1 MNQPP
6 SDTCQAA
13 SQFEIP
19 KGKTMPSNLTSQTK
33 SSKAKW
39 RLGILLPLGA
49 ALSGAAFAAKPI
61 VDATAI
67 EEEEVVLDD
76 VKVKAAR
83 EAQANRFKAGTS
95 STGSKTEMAL
105 RDIPQSISVVKK
117 ELIESQNAFNLRD
130 ALRNVS
136 GLTIAAGEGGRTGDS
151 ITLRGFAAST
161 DQYLDGVKDNGQYSR
176 DTFFIDKAEV
186 LKGASSI
193 LFGRGAT
200 GGVINQIAKKPTGK
214 TGVNGGFTYGLYD
227 FKRTSIDAESSYKD
241 LSARLNF
248 MYQDTD
254 SFRDYNTSTRWGI
267 APSFALKL
275 TPDTDLS
282 LNLLHQEEEGMFDY
296 GVPMWRGR
304 PADVPIN
311 TFYGFTDNRTMDTD
325 VNVATVALTHRFN
338 KDFSVKNAI
347 RYGDYERKFL
357 THLFSGA
364 AAYTG
369 ANAGTI
375 ARSQALRLNTQE
387 NVYNQTDFVFKKPLF
402 GFNNTLMFGSE
413 FGWED
418 YDFKSKN
425 STGVSRISIFNPII
439 TAGSTGPATDFSG
452 TLATNRLTHAQTYAG
467 YVLDQF
473 EISPEWKLLAG
484 TRYDVF
490 EAQQDDLIGTADFES
505 SVNQWSPRGGIVWQ
519 PAKWQSYYF
528 SYGKS
533 FNPSGESLSLS
544 ANNANLPPEQNHN
557 YEIGAKLDFFG
568 GRLSATGALFRL
580 EKTNAR
586 TTSPLDPN
594 LQILSGEQ
602 RTDGF
607 ELGLAG
613 EILPKW
619 DVSMTYAYL
628 DAKITKSTTT
638 ATGSVSGLVKSYEGM
653 NAVNVPEHSGVVW
666 TTYHLT
672 DNWEIGGGVFY
683 ASDRYADNVN
693 EAVLPGYARLDA
705 VLAYHQKHYDVQLNV
720 FNLADTVY
728 YESGQQNSAL
738 PGMPVSGQLSV
749 NFKY

>member
-1 MNQPP
+1 M
-6 SDTCQAA
+6 
-13 SQFEIP
+13 
-19 KGKTMPSNLTSQTK
+19 SNKNSSRK
-33 SSKAKW
+33 SKW
-39 RLGILLPLGA
+39 RLGALLPLGA
-49 ALSGAAFAAKPI
+49 ALSGMAMAAEP
-61 VDATAI
+61 I
-67 EEEEVVLDD
+67 EEPTANEEQEIILKD
-76 VKVKAAR
+76 VKVKANR
-83 EAQANRFKAGTS
+83 EKQANRFKAETS

-105 RDIPQSISVVKK
+105 RDIPQSVSVVKK
-117 ELIESQNAFNLRD
+117 ELIQSQNAFSLRD
-130 ALRNVS
+130 ALKNVS

-151 ITLRGFAAST
+151 ITLRGFAASS
-161 DQYLDGVKDNGQYSR
+161 DQYLDGVKDNGQYNR
-176 DTFFIDKAEV
+176 DTFFIERAEV

-200 GGVINQIAKKPTGK
+200 GGVINQVAKKPTGK
-214 TGVNGGFTYGLYD
+214 TGITGGFTYGLYD
-227 FKRTSIDAESSYKD
+227 FKRTSLDAESAYKD

-248 MYQDTD
+248 MYQDAG
-254 SFRDYNTSTRWGI
+254 SFRDYNSTNRWGI

-282 LNLLHQEEEGMFDY
+282 LNLLHQEEEGVFDY
-296 GVPMWRGR
+296 GVPMYKGR

-311 TFYGFTDNRTMDTD
+311 TFYGFADNRLMDTD

-338 KDFSVKNAI
+338 SDFSVKNSV
-347 RYGDYERKFL
+347 RVGEYERKYL

-364 AAYTG
+364 ATG
-369 ANAGTI
+369 SGLNATI
-375 ARSQALRLNTQE
+375 NRTQALRLNTQE
-387 NVYNQTDFVFKKPLF
+387 NVYNQTDFVFKKPLL

-425 STGVSRISIFNPII
+425 SFRANGTTTTFPISIFNPVSARS
-439 TAGSTGPATDFSG
+439 TAILANDFSG
-452 TLATNRLTHAQTYAG
+452 VLATDRATHAQTYAG

-473 EISPEWKLLAG
+473 EITPEWKLLAG

-490 EAQQDDLIGTADFES
+490 EAQQEDRLGVANFES
-505 SVNQWSPRGGIVWQ
+505 SVDQWSPRGGIVWQ
-519 PAKWQSYYF
+519 PTKAQSYYF

-533 FNPSGESLSLS
+533 FNPSAESLSLS
-544 ANNANLPPEQNHN
+544 ANNVNLPPEQNHN
-557 YEIGAKLDFFG
+557 YEIGAKLDFFDN
-568 GRLSATGALFRL
+568 RLSATAALFRL

-613 EILPKW
+613 EILPRW
-619 DVSMTYAYL
+619 DVSVTYAYL
-628 DAKITKSTTT
+628 DAEITKSNST
-638 ATGSVSGLVKSYEGM
+638 AVGSVSGLTKSFQGM
-653 NAVNVPEHSGVVW
+653 TSTNVPEHSGVAW
-666 TTYHLT
+666 TSYRLT

-683 ASDRYADNVN
+683 ATDRYADSVN

-705 VLAYHQKHYDVQLNV
+705 VVAYHQKHYDVQLNV
-720 FNLADTVY
+720 FNLTDTVY

-738 PGMPVSGQLSV
+738 PGTPVTGQLSV

>member
-1 MNQPP
+1 M
-6 SDTCQAA
+6 
-13 SQFEIP
+13 
-19 KGKTMPSNLTSQTK
+19 SNK
-33 SSKAKW
+33 NSSTKAKW
-39 RLGILLPLGA
+39 RLGALLPLGA
-49 ALSGAAFAAKPI
+49 ALSGMAMAAEP
-61 VDATAI
+61 I
-67 EEEEVVLDD
+67 EEPTANDEQEIILKD
-76 VKVKAAR
+76 VKVKANR
-83 EAQANRFKAGTS
+83 EKQANRFKAETS

-105 RDIPQSISVVKK
+105 RDIPQSVSVVKK
-117 ELIESQNAFNLRD
+117 ELIQSQNAFSLRD
-130 ALRNVS
+130 ALKNVS

-151 ITLRGFAAST
+151 ITLRGFAASS
-161 DQYLDGVKDNGQYSR
+161 DQYLDGVKDNGQYNR
-176 DTFFIDKAEV
+176 DTFFIERAEV

-200 GGVINQIAKKPTGK
+200 GGVINQVAKKPTGK
-214 TGVNGGFTYGLYD
+214 TGITGGFTYGLYD
-227 FKRTSIDAESSYKD
+227 FKRTSLDAESAYKD

-248 MYQDTD
+248 MYQDAG
-254 SFRDYNTSTRWGI
+254 SFRDYNSTNRWGI

-282 LNLLHQEEEGMFDY
+282 LNLLHQEEEGVFDY
-296 GVPMWRGR
+296 GVPMYKGR

-311 TFYGFTDNRTMDTD
+311 TFYGFADNRLMDTD

-338 KDFSVKNAI
+338 SDFSVKNSV
-347 RYGDYERKFL
+347 RVGEYERKYL

-364 AAYTG
+364 ATG
-369 ANAGTI
+369 SGSNATI
-375 ARSQALRLNTQE
+375 NRTQALRLNTQE
-387 NVYNQTDFVFKKPLF
+387 NVYNQTDFVFKKPLL

-425 STGVSRISIFNPII
+425 SFRANGTTTTFPISIFNPVSARS
-439 TAGSTGPATDFSG
+439 TAILANDFSG
-452 TLATNRLTHAQTYAG
+452 VLATDRATHAQTYAG

-473 EISPEWKLLAG
+473 EITPEWKLLAG

-490 EAQQDDLIGTADFES
+490 EAQQEDRLGVANFES
-505 SVNQWSPRGGIVWQ
+505 SVDQWSPRGGIVWQ
-519 PAKWQSYYF
+519 PTKAQSYYF

-533 FNPSGESLSLS
+533 FNPSAESLSLS
-544 ANNANLPPEQNHN
+544 ANNVNLPPEQNHN
-557 YEIGAKLDFFG
+557 YEIGAKLDFFDN
-568 GRLSATGALFRL
+568 RLSATAALFRL

-619 DVSMTYAYL
+619 DVSVTYAYL
-628 DAKITKSTTT
+628 DAEITKSNST
-638 ATGSVSGLVKSYEGM
+638 AVGSVSGLTKSFQGM
-653 NAVNVPEHSGVVW
+653 TSTNVPEHSGVAW
-666 TTYHLT
+666 TSYRLT

-683 ASDRYADNVN
+683 ATDRYADSVN

-705 VLAYHQKHYDVQLNV
+705 VVAYHQKHYDVQLNV
-720 FNLADTVY
+720 FNLTDTVY

-738 PGMPVSGQLSV
+738 PGTPVTGQLSV

>member
-1 MNQPP
+1 M
-6 SDTCQAA
+6 
-13 SQFEIP
+13 
-19 KGKTMPSNLTSQTK
+19 SNNN
-33 SSKAKW
+33 SSTKAKW
-39 RLGILLPLGA
+39 RLGALLPLGA
-49 ALSGAAFAAKPI
+49 ALSGMAMAAEP
-61 VDATAI
+61 I
-67 EEEEVVLDD
+67 EEPIANEEQEIILKD
-76 VKVKAAR
+76 VKVKANR
-83 EAQANRFKAGTS
+83 EKEANRFKAETS

-105 RDIPQSISVVKK
+105 RDIPQSVSVVKK
-117 ELIESQNAFNLRD
+117 ELIQSQNAFSLRD
-130 ALRNVS
+130 ALKNVS

-151 ITLRGFAAST
+151 ITLRGFAASS
-161 DQYLDGVKDNGQYSR
+161 DQYLDGVKDNGQYNR
-176 DTFFIDKAEV
+176 DTFFIERAEV

-200 GGVINQIAKKPTGK
+200 GGVINQVAKKPTGK
-214 TGVNGGFTYGLYD
+214 TGITGGFTYGLYD
-227 FKRTSIDAESSYKD
+227 FKRTSLDAESAYKD

-248 MYQDTD
+248 MYQDAG
-254 SFRDYNTSTRWGI
+254 SFRDYNSTNRWGI

-282 LNLLHQEEEGMFDY
+282 LNLLHQEEEGVFDY
-296 GVPMWRGR
+296 GVPMYKGR

-311 TFYGFTDNRTMDTD
+311 TFYGFADNRLMDTD

-338 KDFSVKNAI
+338 SDFSVKNSV
-347 RYGDYERKFL
+347 RVGEYERKYL

-364 AAYTG
+364 ATG
-369 ANAGTI
+369 SGSNATI
-375 ARSQALRLNTQE
+375 NRTQALRLNTQE
-387 NVYNQTDFVFKKPLF
+387 NVYNQTDFVFKKPLL

-425 STGVSRISIFNPII
+425 SFRANGTTTTFPISIFNPVSARS
-439 TAGSTGPATDFSG
+439 TAILANDFSG
-452 TLATNRLTHAQTYAG
+452 VLATDRATHAQTYAG

-473 EISPEWKLLAG
+473 EITPEWKLLAG

-490 EAQQDDLIGTADFES
+490 EAQQEDRLGVANFES
-505 SVNQWSPRGGIVWQ
+505 SVDQWSPRGGIVWQ
-519 PAKWQSYYF
+519 PTKAQSYYF

-533 FNPSGESLSLS
+533 FNPSAESLSLS
-544 ANNANLPPEQNHN
+544 ANNVNLPPEQNHN
-557 YEIGAKLDFFG
+557 YEIGAKLDFFDN
-568 GRLSATGALFRL
+568 RLSATAALFRL

-619 DVSMTYAYL
+619 DVSVTYAYL
-628 DAKITKSTTT
+628 DAEITKSNST
-638 ATGSVSGLVKSYEGM
+638 AVGSVSGLTKSFQGM
-653 NAVNVPEHSGVVW
+653 TSTNVPEHSGVAW
-666 TTYHLT
+666 TSYRLT

-683 ASDRYADNVN
+683 ATDRYADSVN

-705 VLAYHQKHYDVQLNV
+705 VVAYHQKHYDVQLNV
-720 FNLADTVY
+720 FNLTDTVY

-738 PGMPVSGQLSV
+738 PGTPVTGQLSV

>member
-1 MNQPP
+1 M
-6 SDTCQAA
+6 
-13 SQFEIP
+13 
-19 KGKTMPSNLTSQTK
+19 SNKNSSRK
-33 SSKAKW
+33 SKW
-39 RLGILLPLGA
+39 RLGALLPLGA
-49 ALSGAAFAAKPI
+49 ALSGMAMAAEP
-61 VDATAI
+61 I
-67 EEEEVVLDD
+67 EEPTANEEQEIILKD
-76 VKVKAAR
+76 VKVKANR
-83 EAQANRFKAGTS
+83 EKQANRFKAETS

-105 RDIPQSISVVKK
+105 RDIPQSVSVVKK
-117 ELIESQNAFNLRD
+117 ELIQSQNAFSLRD
-130 ALRNVS
+130 ALKNVS

-151 ITLRGFAAST
+151 ITLRGFAASS
-161 DQYLDGVKDNGQYSR
+161 DQYLDGVKDNGQYNR
-176 DTFFIDKAEV
+176 DTFFIERAEV

-200 GGVINQIAKKPTGK
+200 GGVINQVAKKPTGK
-214 TGVNGGFTYGLYD
+214 TGITGGFTYGLYD
-227 FKRTSIDAESSYKD
+227 FKRTSLDAESAYKD

-248 MYQDTD
+248 MYQDAG
-254 SFRDYNTSTRWGI
+254 SFRDYNSTNRWGI

-282 LNLLHQEEEGMFDY
+282 LNLLHQEEEGVFDY
-296 GVPMWRGR
+296 GVPMYKGR

-311 TFYGFTDNRTMDTD
+311 TFYGFADNRLMDTD

-338 KDFSVKNAI
+338 SDFSVKNSV
-347 RYGDYERKFL
+347 RVGEYERKYL

-364 AAYTG
+364 ATG
-369 ANAGTI
+369 SGLNATI
-375 ARSQALRLNTQE
+375 NRTQALRLNTQE
-387 NVYNQTDFVFKKPLF
+387 NVYNQTDFVFKKPLL

-425 STGVSRISIFNPII
+425 SFRANGTTTTFPISIFNPVSARS
-439 TAGSTGPATDFSG
+439 TAILANDFSG
-452 TLATNRLTHAQTYAG
+452 KLATDRATHAQTYAG

-473 EISPEWKLLAG
+473 EITPEWKLLAG

-490 EAQQDDLIGTADFES
+490 EAQQEDRLGVANFES
-505 SVNQWSPRGGIVWQ
+505 SVDQWSPRGGIVWQ
-519 PAKWQSYYF
+519 PTKAQSYYF

-533 FNPSGESLSLS
+533 FNPSAESLSLS
-544 ANNANLPPEQNHN
+544 ANNVNLPPEQNHN
-557 YEIGAKLDFFG
+557 YEIGAKLDFFDN
-568 GRLSATGALFRL
+568 RLSATAALFRL

-613 EILPKW
+613 EILPRW
-619 DVSMTYAYL
+619 DVSVTYAYL
-628 DAKITKSTTT
+628 DAEITKSNST
-638 ATGSVSGLVKSYEGM
+638 AVGSVSGLTKSFQGM
-653 NAVNVPEHSGVVW
+653 TSTNVPEHSGVAW
-666 TTYHLT
+666 TSYRLT

-683 ASDRYADNVN
+683 ATDRYADSVN

-705 VLAYHQKHYDVQLNV
+705 VVAYHQKHYDVQLNV
-720 FNLADTVY
+720 FNLTDTVY

-738 PGMPVSGQLSV
+738 PGTPVTGQLSV

>member
-1 MNQPP
+1 M
-6 SDTCQAA
+6 
-13 SQFEIP
+13 
-19 KGKTMPSNLTSQTK
+19 SNNNSSRK
-33 SSKAKW
+33 SKW
-39 RLGILLPLGA
+39 RLGALLPLGA
-49 ALSGAAFAAKPI
+49 ALSGMAMAAEP
-61 VDATAI
+61 I
-67 EEEEVVLDD
+67 EEPSANEEQEIILKD
-76 VKVKAAR
+76 VKVKANR
-83 EAQANRFKAGTS
+83 DKEINRFKAETS

-105 RDIPQSISVVKK
+105 RDIPQSVSVVKK
-117 ELIESQNAFNLRD
+117 ELIQSQNAFSLRD
-130 ALRNVS
+130 ALKNVS

-151 ITLRGFAAST
+151 ITLRGFAASS
-161 DQYLDGVKDNGQYSR
+161 DQYLDGVKDNGQYNR
-176 DTFFIDKAEV
+176 DTFFIERAEV

-200 GGVINQIAKKPTGK
+200 GGVINQVAKKPTGK
-214 TGVNGGFTYGLYD
+214 TGITGGFTYGLYD
-227 FKRTSIDAESSYKD
+227 FKRTSLDAESAYKD

-248 MYQDTD
+248 MYQDAG
-254 SFRDYNTSTRWGI
+254 SFRDYNSTNRWGI

-282 LNLLHQEEEGMFDY
+282 LNLLHQEEEGVFDY
-296 GVPMWRGR
+296 GVPMYKGR

-311 TFYGFTDNRTMDTD
+311 TFYGFADNRLMDTD

-338 KDFSVKNAI
+338 SDFSVKNSV
-347 RYGDYERKFL
+347 RVGEYERKYL

-364 AAYTG
+364 ATG
-369 ANAGTI
+369 SGLNATI
-375 ARSQALRLNTQE
+375 NRTQALRLNTQE
-387 NVYNQTDFVFKKPLF
+387 NVYNQTDFVFKKPLL

-425 STGVSRISIFNPII
+425 SFRANGTTTTFPISIFNPVSARS
-439 TAGSTGPATDFSG
+439 TAILANDFSG
-452 TLATNRLTHAQTYAG
+452 VLATDRATHAQTYAG

-473 EISPEWKLLAG
+473 EITPEWKLLAG

-490 EAQQDDLIGTADFES
+490 EAQQEDRLGVANFES
-505 SVNQWSPRGGIVWQ
+505 SVDQWSPRGGIVWQ
-519 PAKWQSYYF
+519 PTKAQSYYF

-533 FNPSGESLSLS
+533 FNPSAESLSLS
-544 ANNANLPPEQNHN
+544 ANNVNLPPEQNHN
-557 YEIGAKLDFFG
+557 YEIGAKLDFFDN
-568 GRLSATGALFRL
+568 RLSATAALFRL

-613 EILPKW
+613 EILPRW
-619 DVSMTYAYL
+619 DVSVTYAYL
-628 DAKITKSTTT
+628 DAEITKSNST
-638 ATGSVSGLVKSYEGM
+638 AVGSVSGLTKSFQGM
-653 NAVNVPEHSGVVW
+653 TSTNVPEHSGVAW
-666 TTYHLT
+666 TSYRLT

-683 ASDRYADNVN
+683 ATDRYADSVN

-705 VLAYHQKHYDVQLNV
+705 VVAYHQKHYDVQLNV
-720 FNLADTVY
+720 FNLTDTVY

-738 PGMPVSGQLSV
+738 PGTPVTGQLSV

>member
-1 MNQPP
+1 
-6 SDTCQAA
+6 
-13 SQFEIP
+13 
-19 KGKTMPSNLTSQTK
+19 MPNNNSSRK
-33 SSKAKW
+33 SKW
-39 RLGILLPLGA
+39 RLGALLPLGA
-49 ALSGAAFAAKPI
+49 ALSGMAMAAEP
-61 VDATAI
+61 I
-67 EEEEVVLDD
+67 EESSANDEQEIILKD
-76 VKVKAAR
+76 VKVKANR
-83 EAQANRFKAGTS
+83 EKQANRFKAETS

-105 RDIPQSISVVKK
+105 RDIPQSVSVVKK
-117 ELIESQNAFNLRD
+117 ELIQSQNAFSLRD
-130 ALRNVS
+130 ALKNVS

-151 ITLRGFAAST
+151 ITLRGFAASS
-161 DQYLDGVKDNGQYSR
+161 DQYLDGVKDNGQYNR
-176 DTFFIDKAEV
+176 DTFFIERAEV

-200 GGVINQIAKKPTGK
+200 GGVINQVAKKPTGK
-214 TGVNGGFTYGLYD
+214 TGITGGFTYGLYD
-227 FKRTSIDAESSYKD
+227 FKRTSLDAESAYKD

-248 MYQDTD
+248 MYQDSG
-254 SFRDYNTSTRWGI
+254 SFRDYNSTNRWGI

-282 LNLLHQEEEGMFDY
+282 LNLLHQEEEGVFDY
-296 GVPMWRGR
+296 GVPMYKGR

-311 TFYGFTDNRTMDTD
+311 TFYGFADNRLMDTD

-338 KDFSVKNAI
+338 SDFSVKNSV
-347 RYGDYERKFL
+347 RVGEYERKYL

-364 AAYTG
+364 ATG
-369 ANAGTI
+369 SGSNATI
-375 ARSQALRLNTQE
+375 NRTQALRLNTQE
-387 NVYNQTDFVFKKPLF
+387 NVYNQTDFIFKKPLL

-425 STGVSRISIFNPII
+425 SFRANGTTTTFPISIFNPVSARS
-439 TAGSTGPATDFSG
+439 TAILANDFSG
-452 TLATNRLTHAQTYAG
+452 VLATDRATHAQTYAG

-473 EISPEWKLLAG
+473 EITPEWKLLAG

-490 EAQQDDLIGTADFES
+490 EAQQEDRLGVANFES
-505 SVNQWSPRGGIVWQ
+505 SVDQWSPRGGIVWQ
-519 PAKWQSYYF
+519 PTKAQSYYF

-533 FNPSGESLSLS
+533 FNPSAESLSLS
-544 ANNANLPPEQNHN
+544 ANNVNLPPEQNHN
-557 YEIGAKLDFFG
+557 YEIGAKLDFFDN
-568 GRLSATGALFRL
+568 RLSATAALFRL

-594 LQILSGEQ
+594 LQILAGEQ

-613 EILPKW
+613 EILPRW
-619 DVSMTYAYL
+619 DVSVTYAYL
-628 DAKITKSTTT
+628 DAEITKSNST
-638 ATGSVSGLVKSYEGM
+638 AVGSVSGLTKSFQGM
-653 NAVNVPEHSGVVW
+653 TSTNVPEHSGVAW
-666 TTYHLT
+666 TSYRLT

-683 ASDRYADNVN
+683 ATDRYADSVN

-705 VLAYHQKHYDVQLNV
+705 VVAYHQKHYDVQLNV
-720 FNLADTVY
+720 FNLTDTVY

-738 PGMPVSGQLSV
+738 PGTPVTGQLSV

>member
-1 MNQPP
+1 M
-6 SDTCQAA
+6 
-13 SQFEIP
+13 
-19 KGKTMPSNLTSQTK
+19 SNNNSSRK
-33 SSKAKW
+33 SKW
-39 RLGILLPLGA
+39 RLGALLPLGA
-49 ALSGAAFAAKPI
+49 ALSGMAMAAEP
-61 VDATAI
+61 I
-67 EEEEVVLDD
+67 EEPTANEEQEIILKD
-76 VKVKAAR
+76 VKVKANR
-83 EAQANRFKAGTS
+83 EKQANRFKAETS

-105 RDIPQSISVVKK
+105 RDIPQSVSVVKK
-117 ELIESQNAFNLRD
+117 ELIQSQNAFSLRD
-130 ALRNVS
+130 ALKNVS

-151 ITLRGFAAST
+151 ITLRGFAASS
-161 DQYLDGVKDNGQYSR
+161 DQYLDGVKDNGQYNR
-176 DTFFIDKAEV
+176 DTFFIERAEV

-200 GGVINQIAKKPTGK
+200 GGVINQVAKKPTGK
-214 TGVNGGFTYGLYD
+214 TGITGGFTYGLYD
-227 FKRTSIDAESSYKD
+227 FKRTSLDAESAYKD

-248 MYQDTD
+248 MYQDAG
-254 SFRDYNTSTRWGI
+254 SFRDYNSTNRWGI

-282 LNLLHQEEEGMFDY
+282 LNLLHQEEEGVFDY
-296 GVPMWRGR
+296 GVPMYKGR

-311 TFYGFTDNRTMDTD
+311 TFYGFADNRLMDTD

-338 KDFSVKNAI
+338 SDFSVKNSV
-347 RYGDYERKFL
+347 RVGEYERKYL

-364 AAYTG
+364 ATG
-369 ANAGTI
+369 SGSNATI
-375 ARSQALRLNTQE
+375 NRTQALRLNTQE
-387 NVYNQTDFVFKKPLF
+387 NVYNQTDFVFKKPLL

-425 STGVSRISIFNPII
+425 SFRANGTSTTFPISIFNPVSARS
-439 TAGSTGPATDFSG
+439 TALLADDFSG
-452 TLATNRLTHAQTYAG
+452 KLATDRATHAQTYAG

-473 EISPEWKLLAG
+473 EITPEWKLLAG

-490 EAQQDDLIGTADFES
+490 EAQQEDRLGVANFES
-505 SVNQWSPRGGIVWQ
+505 SVDQWSPRGGIVWQ
-519 PAKWQSYYF
+519 PTKAQSYYF

-533 FNPSGESLSLS
+533 FNPSAESLSLS
-544 ANNANLPPEQNHN
+544 ANNTNLPPEQNHN
-557 YEIGAKLDFFG
+557 YEIGAKLDFFDN
-568 GRLSATGALFRL
+568 RLSATAALFRL

-594 LQILSGEQ
+594 LQILAGEQ

-619 DVSMTYAYL
+619 DVSVTYAYL
-628 DAKITKSTTT
+628 DAEITKSNST
-638 ATGSVSGLVKSYEGM
+638 AVGSVSGLTKSFQGM
-653 NAVNVPEHSGVVW
+653 TSTNVPEHSGVAW
-666 TTYHLT
+666 TSYRLT

-683 ASDRYADNVN
+683 ATDRYADSVN

-705 VLAYHQKHYDVQLNV
+705 VVAYHQKHYDVQLNV
-720 FNLADTVY
+720 FNLTDTVY

-738 PGMPVSGQLSV
+738 PGTPVTGQLSV

>member
-1 MNQPP
+1 M
-6 SDTCQAA
+6 
-13 SQFEIP
+13 
-19 KGKTMPSNLTSQTK
+19 SNKNSSRK
-33 SSKAKW
+33 SKW
-39 RLGILLPLGA
+39 RLGALLPLGA
-49 ALSGAAFAAKPI
+49 ALSGMAMAAEP
-61 VDATAI
+61 I
-67 EEEEVVLDD
+67 EEPTANEEQEIILKD
-76 VKVKAAR
+76 VKVKANR
-83 EAQANRFKAGTS
+83 EKEANRFKAETS

-105 RDIPQSISVVKK
+105 RDIPQSVSVVKK
-117 ELIESQNAFNLRD
+117 ELIQSQNAFSLRD
-130 ALRNVS
+130 ALKNVS

-151 ITLRGFAAST
+151 ITLRGFAASS
-161 DQYLDGVKDNGQYSR
+161 DQYLDGVKDNGQYNR
-176 DTFFIDKAEV
+176 DTFFIERAEV

-200 GGVINQIAKKPTGK
+200 GGVINQVAKKPTGK
-214 TGVNGGFTYGLYD
+214 TGITGGFTYGLYD
-227 FKRTSIDAESSYKD
+227 FKRTSLDAESAYKD

-248 MYQDTD
+248 MYQDAG
-254 SFRDYNTSTRWGI
+254 SFRDYNSTNRWGI

-282 LNLLHQEEEGMFDY
+282 LNLLHQEEEGVFDY
-296 GVPMWRGR
+296 GVPMYKGR

-311 TFYGFTDNRTMDTD
+311 TFYGFADNRLMDTD

-338 KDFSVKNAI
+338 SDFSVKNSV
-347 RYGDYERKFL
+347 RVGEYERKYL

-364 AAYTG
+364 ATG
-369 ANAGTI
+369 SGLNATI
-375 ARSQALRLNTQE
+375 NRTQALRLNTQE
-387 NVYNQTDFVFKKPLF
+387 NVYNQTDFVFKKPLL

-425 STGVSRISIFNPII
+425 SFRANGTTTTFPISIFNPVSARS
-439 TAGSTGPATDFSG
+439 TAILANDFSG
-452 TLATNRLTHAQTYAG
+452 KLATDRATHAQTYAG

-473 EISPEWKLLAG
+473 EITPEWKLLAG

-490 EAQQDDLIGTADFES
+490 EAQQEDRLGVANFES
-505 SVNQWSPRGGIVWQ
+505 SVDQWSPRGGIVWQ
-519 PAKWQSYYF
+519 PTKAQSYYF

-533 FNPSGESLSLS
+533 FNPSAESLSLS
-544 ANNANLPPEQNHN
+544 ANNVNLPPEQNHN
-557 YEIGAKLDFFG
+557 YEIGAKLDFFDN
-568 GRLSATGALFRL
+568 RLSATAALFRL

-613 EILPKW
+613 EILPRW
-619 DVSMTYAYL
+619 DVSVTYAYL
-628 DAKITKSTTT
+628 DAEITKSNST
-638 ATGSVSGLVKSYEGM
+638 AVGSVSGLTKSFQGM
-653 NAVNVPEHSGVVW
+653 TSTNVPEHSGVAW
-666 TTYHLT
+666 TSYRLT

-683 ASDRYADNVN
+683 ATDRYADSVN

-705 VLAYHQKHYDVQLNV
+705 VVAYHQKHYDVQLNV
-720 FNLADTVY
+720 FNLTDTVY

-738 PGMPVSGQLSV
+738 PGTPVTGQLSV

>member
-1 MNQPP
+1 M
-6 SDTCQAA
+6 T
-13 SQFEIP
+13 
-19 KGKTMPSNLTSQTK
+19 TK
-33 SSKAKW
+33 HSSKKPKW
-39 RLGILLPLGA
+39 QLGVLLPLGA
-49 ALSGAAFAAKPI
+49 ALGGHALAADPGGETVNNDQDI
-61 VDATAI
+61 VL
-67 EEEEVVLDD
+67 ED

-83 EAQANRFKAGTS
+83 EKQANRFKADTS

-105 RDIPQSISVVKK
+105 RDIPQSVSVVKE

-151 ITLRGFAAST
+151 ITLRGFAANS
-161 DQYLDGVKDNGQYSR
+161 DQYLDGVKDNGQYNR
-176 DTFFIDKAEV
+176 DTFFIEKAEV

-214 TGVNGGFTYGLYD
+214 TGVNGSFTYGLYD
-227 FKRTSIDAESSYKD
+227 FKRTAIDAETKYQD
-241 LSARLNF
+241 LSARLNV
-248 MYQDTD
+248 MYQDSE
-254 SFRDYNTSTRWGI
+254 SFRDYNDSNRWGI
-267 APSFALKL
+267 APSFKWKIDA
-275 TPDTDLS
+275 DTDLS
-282 LNLLHQEEEGMFDY
+282 LNLLHQQEQGVFDY
-296 GVPMWRGR
+296 GVPMYNGR
-304 PADVPIN
+304 PANVPIN
-311 TFYGFTDNRTMDTD
+311 TFYGFYDNRMMDTD
-325 VNVATVALTHRFN
+325 TNVATVALTHRFN
-338 KDFSVKNAI
+338 QDFSVKNTV
-347 RYGDYERKFL
+347 RYGDYERKYL
-357 THLFSGA
+357 THLFSGN

-387 NVYNQTDFVFKKPLF
+387 NVYNQTDFVLKKPLF

-413 FGWED
+413 FGWEE

-425 STGVSRISIFNPII
+425 STGVTRVSIFDPVI
-439 TAGSTGPATDFSG
+439 TASVGSGLASDFSG
-452 TLATNRLTHAQTYAG
+452 TLATDRLTHAQTYAG
-467 YVLDQF
+467 YVLDQL

-490 EAQQDDLIGTADFES
+490 DVQQQDRLGVANFDS
-505 SVNQWSPRGGIVWQ
+505 SVDQWSPRGGIVWQ
-519 PAKWQSYYF
+519 PTKTQSYYF

-533 FNPSGESLSLS
+533 FNPSAESLSLS

-557 YEIGAKLDFFG
+557 YEIGAKWDLFDG
-568 GRLSATGALFRL
+568 HLSATAALFRL

-586 TTSPLDPN
+586 TTSPIDAN
-594 LQILSGEQ
+594 LQILAGEQ

-613 EILPKW
+613 EVLPKW
-619 DVSMTYAYL
+619 DVSLTYAYL

-653 NAVNVPEHSGVVW
+653 TAVNVPEHSGVAW

-672 DNWEIGGGVFY
+672 DNWEVGGGVFY
-683 ASDRYADNVN
+683 ASDRYADSVN

-720 FNLADTVY
+720 FNLTDTVY
-728 YESGQQNSAL
+728 YESGQTNSAL
-738 PGMPVSGQLSV
+738 PGTPVSGQLTVS
-749 NFKY
+749 FKY